1 MTTVPHSSH
10 WGAFDVEVADDRI
23 VELTPTG
30 SDSDPSPLIHDLGE
44 AVDSQVR
51 VRRPAVRKSWLDA
64 VRKHRAVSSPSDS
77 SLQEPPADDE
87 RRPESRGAEPFVEVD
102 WDEALDL
109 VAGELERVRRLHGNS
124 AIFGGSYGWA
134 SAGRFHHARTQL
146 HRFLNAFGGHTSQ
159 VGNYSYGAAAALLPH
174 VLGSAD
180 FANGLLSSWDVV
192 AEHTELWVMFGGVA
206 MKNTQI
212 ESGGISDHPIAG
224 WLRATRENGCDFVSL
239 SPIRD
244 DAPDF
249 IDPTWLPV
257 RPNTDVALMLGL
269 AHTLLVEDLHNNAF
283 LESHCVGWERF
294 REYLLTGT
302 IQTGTIDGTAVDAA
316 NGSRPTST
324 KDLPSDPGAAQA
336 RDADWA
342 SGITGIPADTIRDLA
357 RSMAAKRTMIS
368 VTWSLQRA
376 DHGEQTYWVAVA
388 LASMLG
394 QIGLPGGG
402 FGFAY
407 GATGTMGNWKYPF
420 PAPKLPTGT
429 NPVSA
434 PIPAARITDM
444 LLTPGGEYE
453 FNGTHCRYPDTRLI
467 YWAGGNPFHHHQD
480 LNRLRQG
487 WQKPETVIVHEPFWT
502 ATARHADIVLPATT
516 TLERNDI
523 GAASGDP
530 RIIAMHQAV
539 APRHSA
545 RSDFAIFADLAHR
558 LGIAEEY
565 TRGRTEM
572 EWIEHLYDSTR
583 EAAAEQ
589 GIELPD
595 FALFWADG
603 GVDVEPG
610 STVLLEDF
618 RTDPAAHPLQTPSG
632 RIELFSETIASFDYA
647 DCPGHPAWIE
657 PTEWLGSAEA
667 RPGSLHL
674 VSNQP
679 KQRLHSQL
687 DFAGSSRTSKVAGRE
702 PCRLNPVDAAE
713 RDIVDGSVVR
723 VFNERG
729 ACLVGVILSE
739 HISRGVIQLSAGAW
753 YQPETAKAGYS
764 GDGSTAGDENP
775 LELHGNPN
783 VLTRDHGTSRL
794 AQGPAALSTLVEVE
808 PYEPL
813 APPVTVTTK
822 QPPFTSPDAD

>member
-10 WGAFDVEVADDRI
+10 WGAFDVEVADDRV
-23 VELTPTG
+23 VELIPAAH
-30 SDSDPSPLIHDLGE
+30 DSDPSPLIHDLGE
-44 AVDSQVR
+44 AVDSPVR
-51 VRRPAVRKSWLDA
+51 VRRPAVRRSWLDA
-64 VRKHRAVSSPSDS
+64 VRGAGPALEGRRSD
-77 SLQEPPADDE
+77 
-87 RRPESRGAEPFVEVD
+87 RRGAEAFVEVD
-102 WDEALDL
+102 WDDALDL
-109 VAGELERVRRLHGNS
+109 VAGELERVRREHGNA

-146 HRFLNAFGGHTSQ
+146 HRFLNTFGGHTTQ
-159 VGNYSYGAAAALLPH
+159 VGNYSYGAAAVILPH
-174 VLGSAD
+174 VLGPAD

-192 AEHTELWVMFGGVA
+192 SEHTELWVMFGGLA
-206 MKNTQI
+206 LKNTQI

-224 WLRATRENGCDFVSL
+224 WLRQTRANGCDFVSI

-257 RPNTDVALMLGL
+257 RPNTDTALMLGL
-269 AHTLLVEDLHNNAF
+269 AHTLLVEDLHDTDF
-283 LESHCVGWERF
+283 LKTHCVGWDRF
-294 REYLLTGT
+294 RHYLLTGT
-302 IQTGTIDGTAVDAA
+302 IAEAGSDAGAAAGGVNAAESVDATDTSTGT
-316 NGSRPTST
+316 
-324 KDLPSDPGAAQA
+324 
-336 RDADWA
+336 DADWA
-342 SGITGIPADTIRDLA
+342 SAITGIPADTIRALA
-357 RSMAAKRTMIS
+357 RAMARRRTMIS

-376 DHGEQTYWVAVA
+376 DHGEQPYWTAIA

-407 GATGTMGNWKYPF
+407 GATGTMGSWQYPF
-420 PAPKLPTGT
+420 PAPKLPTGP
-429 NPVSA
+429 NPVAA

-444 LLTPGGEYE
+444 LLNPGGEYP
-453 FNGTHCRYPDTRLI
+453 FNGSTCRYPDTRLV

-480 LNRLRQG
+480 LNRLRRA

-530 RIIAMHQAV
+530 RIIAMHRAV
-539 APRHSA
+539 SPRHSA
-545 RSDFAIFADLAHR
+545 RSDFEIFSDLAAR

-565 TRGRTEM
+565 TEGRTEM

-583 EAAAEQ
+583 SAAAEH
-589 GIELPD
+589 GIDLPD
-595 FALFWADG
+595 FARFWADG
-603 GVDVEPG
+603 GVDVAPG

-618 RTDPAAHPLQTPSG
+618 RADPAAQPVATPSG
-632 RIELFSETIASFDYA
+632 RIELFSETIASFGYD
-647 DCPGHPAWIE
+647 DCPGHPAWME
-657 PTEWLGSAEA
+657 PREWLGAA
-667 RPGSLHL
+667 NVKPGALHL

-687 DFAGSSRTSKVAGRE
+687 DFAGSSRSSKVAGRE
-702 PCRLNPVDAAE
+702 PCRLNPTDAAE
-713 RDIVDGSVVR
+713 RGITDGMVVR
-723 VFNERG
+723 VFNDRG
-729 ACLVGVILSE
+729 ECLAGARLSDD
-739 HISRGVIQLSAGAW
+739 ISRGVIQLSAGAW
-753 YQPETAKAGYS
+753 YQPAEASADS
-764 GDGSTAGDENP
+764 AP

-794 AQGPAALSTLVEVE
+794 AQGPAALSALVEVE
-808 PYEPL
+808 PHDRE
-813 APPVTVTTK
+813 APPVTVTSE
-822 QPPFTSPDAD
+822 PPPMAPPTAG